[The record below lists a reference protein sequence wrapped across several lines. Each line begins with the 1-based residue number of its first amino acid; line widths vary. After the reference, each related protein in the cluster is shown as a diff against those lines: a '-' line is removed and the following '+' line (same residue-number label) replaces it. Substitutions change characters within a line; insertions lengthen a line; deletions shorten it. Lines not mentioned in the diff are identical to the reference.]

1 MDIKKF
7 FRNIKKAVLMKIK
20 YEVFNDEFI
29 CIRLTRKEKNIVRK
43 LANCQK
49 SNVQDFVKYV
59 IFSKYI
65 DDFIR

>member
-1 MDIKKF
+1 MNFKRF
-7 FRNIKKAVLMKIK
+7 FKNIRNSILMKIE

-29 CIRLTRKEKNIVRK
+29 CIRLTKEEKEIIKK

-49 SNVQDFVKYV
+49 SNIQEFVKYI

>member
-1 MDIKKF
+1 
-7 FRNIKKAVLMKIK
+7 MKIK

-29 CIRLTRKEKNIVRK
+29 CIRLTREEKNIVRK

>member
-29 CIRLTRKEKNIVRK
+29 CIRLTREEKILLEN
-43 LANCQK
+43 
-49 SNVQDFVKYV
+49 
-59 IFSKYI
+59 
-65 DDFIR
+65 

>member
-1 MDIKKF
+1 
-7 FRNIKKAVLMKIK
+7 MKIK

-29 CIRLTRKEKNIVRK
+29 CIRLTTEEKNIVRK